1 MELEYRKEY
10 EAELR
15 VAEGRMS
22 DHYEA
27 RCNSMEKRYHGEEEE
42 LQGYVLEEM
51 NESRVAPE
59 NRDEILAYQAQ
70 HKEAEEKLKTL
81 SYDRMRSKSI
91 AIFHKEEAL
100 RLRK

>member
-1 MELEYRKEY
+1 MRQKGMELEYRKEY

-27 RCNSMEKRYHGEEEE
+27 KCDIMENIYHDEGEK
-42 LQGYVLEEM
+42 LQEYVLEEM

-59 NRDEILAYQAQ
+59 DRDEIVA
-70 HKEAEEKLKTL
+70 
-81 SYDRMRSKSI
+81 
-91 AIFHKEEAL
+91 
-100 RLRK
+100 